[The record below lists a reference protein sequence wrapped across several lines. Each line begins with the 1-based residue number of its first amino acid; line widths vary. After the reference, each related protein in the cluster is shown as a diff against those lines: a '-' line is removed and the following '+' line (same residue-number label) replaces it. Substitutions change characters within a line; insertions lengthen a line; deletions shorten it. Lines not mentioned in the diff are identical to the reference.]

1 MELEKVFKNIILLM
15 VFIIVI
21 SFAQYY
27 FFPNLSAPDPDYI
40 MINDDKPYFIDII
53 SSPLN
58 YILGTI
64 LFAAFFAHLFSFY
77 LLYKFKKSG
86 KKFFIYSYVI
96 ILLISF
102 FTSGNY
108 YSGLTETVDWIVTA
122 LDGAVIVFLYFTP
135 IKEKF
140 N

>member
-15 VFIIVI
+15 VLIIVI
-21 SFAQYY
+21 SFTQYY
-27 FFPNLSAPDPDYI
+27 FFPNLSAPNPDYI

-64 LFAAFFAHLFSFY
+64 LFVAFFTHLFSFY

-86 KKFFIYSYVI
+86 KKIFIYSYVI
-96 ILLISF
+96 IILISF
-102 FTSGNY
+102 LTSGSY
-108 YSGLTETVDWIVTA
+108 YSGLAETVDWIATV
-122 LDGAVIVFLYFTP
+122 LDGALIVFLYFTP